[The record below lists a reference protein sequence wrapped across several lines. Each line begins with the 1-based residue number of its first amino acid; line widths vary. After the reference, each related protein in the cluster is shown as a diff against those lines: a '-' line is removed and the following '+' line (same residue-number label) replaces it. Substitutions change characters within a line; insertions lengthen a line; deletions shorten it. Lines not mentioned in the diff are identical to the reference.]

1 MKKKN
6 KRWPASPRGVGGGG
20 GDATKGEKM
29 ERVRDRQGGCGG
41 EVRGEGLAGRFGAEN
56 GIGAYCSVT
65 LSI

>member
-29 ERVRDRQGGCGG
+29 ERVRDRQGGWGG
-41 EVRGEGLAGRFGAEN
+41 
-56 GIGAYCSVT
+56 
-65 LSI
+65 